1 MSKQETPEFKP
12 ISEKERDALEGV
24 TPVEKEM
31 MKHGLQTP
39 WNEILDTLELKAQ
52 DILPEKSAK
61 DKEPSEQAQSESI
74 LWKLTEEY
82 RKIIAEN
89 TNLVGQ
95 INNMWPED
103 KDYFPITLMKTAG
116 DLRLAI
122 KLMKERYELLV
133 NKNAGAFILERMI
146 ETLKTQNFL
155 MQEAIVEAK
164 LNKERGTKEGEK

>member
-39 WNEILDTLELKAQ
+39 WKETLDTLELKAQ

-61 DKEPSEQAQSESI
+61 DKEPSKQTQPESI

-82 RKIIAEN
+82 IKIVAEN
-89 TNLVGQ
+89 NDLVGQ
-95 INNMWPED
+95 IKNMWPED
-103 KDYFPITLMKTAG
+103 KDYFPVKLMKTTG
-116 DLRLAI
+116 DLYFAIELMGERL
-122 KLMKERYELLV
+122 KLSGNE
-133 NKNAGAFILERMI
+133 NASAFILERMI
-146 ETLKTQNFL
+146 ETLKTRNFL
-155 MQEAIVEAK
+155 MREAIIEIK
-164 LNKERGTKEGEK
+164 LNKERGTREGEK